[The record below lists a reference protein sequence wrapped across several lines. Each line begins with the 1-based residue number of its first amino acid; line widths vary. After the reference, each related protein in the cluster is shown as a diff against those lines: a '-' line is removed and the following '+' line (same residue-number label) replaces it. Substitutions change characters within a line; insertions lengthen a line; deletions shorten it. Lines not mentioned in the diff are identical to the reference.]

1 MVFKS
6 FKHIGEGLHDMKQY
20 RKQIEV
26 STVASFLSNQY
37 NKSTRPAHCG
47 RVSYLD
53 ACVVEE
59 KSDEHEEIGERR
71 FCAEEP
77 LPPGK
82 FIKFSNNTGYWDE
95 SHLDETLLRFT
106 LFTFEATGG
115 YLMLTDLQGVKVG
128 SDFVLTDPAVL
139 CNEILR
145 FGRTNL
151 GEKFMKRCMASTKA
165 HMKEQGW

>member
-20 RKQIEV
+20 KQIEV
-26 STVASFLSNQY
+26 STVASFLSNHY

-115 YLMLTDLQGVKVG
+115 YLMLTDLQGVKE
-128 SDFVLTDPAVL
+128 DPRNPTFRAHESRR
-139 CNEILR
+139 EIHETMHGFYKGTHEGTGLDVVDI
-145 FGRTNL
+145 
-151 GEKFMKRCMASTKA
+151 E
-165 HMKEQGW
+165 